1 MAQLHSKHKSQ
12 VSSTVLRAV
21 LEPDLTEEDMKLIQ
35 RAAEAGPEFYR
46 MPEPA
51 FRRAVKE
58 YEFQV
63 FRVVVADKMMGI
75 IVTEVN
81 HNPHIGQKR
90 LNIVRLAGRGLVFHL
105 DAVLADVLRLAQD
118 FGCIAVDGVVYD
130 RKLAQAYIRKGGKP
144 ESVNFTISVEK
155 AHG

>member
-1 MAQLHSKHKSQ
+1 MAQLHSRHKSE
-12 VSSTVLRAV
+12 VSQTVLRAV
-21 LEPDLTEEDMKLIQ
+21 REHELSAEDMALIQ

-51 FRRAVKE
+51 FRRAVRE
-58 YEFQV
+58 YELQV
-63 FRVVVADKMMGI
+63 FRVVVEDKMLGI

-90 LNIVRLAGRGLVFHL
+90 LNVVRLAGRGLVFHL

-130 RKLAQAYIRKGGKP
+130 RKLAQAYIRKGGIA
-144 ESVNFTISVEK
+144 ESVNFTIPVEK